1 MAAPADLGR
10 IAARFLTAIDASGV
24 RYVEGPER
32 YTPGDVARAFAQ
44 ALGRNVQVAVTPR
57 SAWLDAFRALGFSPV
72 AAASYARMTELTL
85 AGPALPAAPERGETT
100 LTDYIGELVRQ
111 RRESSTSRVRRSASS
126 RPPS

>member
-10 IAARFLTAIDASGV
+10 AAARLLAGIGEPGV
-24 RYVEGPER
+24 HYVEGPER
-32 YTPGDVARAFAQ
+32 YTPDDVARAFAQ
-44 ALGRNVQVAVTPR
+44 ALGRDVRVAVTPR
-57 SAWLDAFRALGFSPV
+57 AVWGDAYRSLGFSPA

-111 RRESSTSRVRRSASS
+111 RRESSTSPVRRSASS
-126 RPPS
+126 RSPS